1 MATPRFS
8 TLCAQ
13 AQKIVKSDLKLAAN
27 FFASGMAFRL
37 REPSGYD
44 LEGLRDILKDVAC
57 YEDYLECSVRK
68 SKYQQELLEQL
79 KQNPTA
85 YHKLFNEGYLY
96 ECDILSKQ
104 EEKTAQQTTEEQ
116 DIEKPRVGLFRVKG
130 GYIYSAIPN
139 AVAESAIIEISYRSY
154 CLFAEDNSPR
164 AMIIM
169 DNANH
174 VYLMRYH
181 KRYSEGLGAPVFSCF
196 EHFDYTELYEDLE
209 CSSNNK
215 MALLVYLR
223 DDKYGMIAVENK
235 EDGRTKVVVRIPCVY
250 DTMEEVEN
258 EILKMMNWD
267 MNQPKPFCWV
277 DNIYTTQEAL
287 KDDDGLSDC
296 IKDMLRGEYKP
307 SERIT
312 FPENLSHESSAEDL
326 CKAMWSNEDFKNE
339 VLKEY
344 KRIMALKAFLEDESG
359 PDGGPSEDVVQA
371 ARDAYGIRVDD
382 LTLLDDDEPLD

>member
-8 TLCAQ
+8 TLLAQ

-27 FFASGMAFRL
+27 FFASGMAFCL

-44 LEGLRDILKDVAC
+44 SEGLRDILKDVAC
-57 YEDYLECSVRK
+57 YEEYLERTVRK

-104 EEKTAQQTTEEQ
+104 EKKTAPQTTEEQ
-116 DIEKPRVGLFRVKG
+116 DIEKPRVGLYRVKG

-139 AVAESAIIEISYRSY
+139 AVAESAIIEISYQSY

-164 AMIIM
+164 AMIIK

-174 VYLMRYH
+174 VYLMHYH
-181 KRYSEGLGAPVFSCF
+181 KRYTEGLGTLVFSCF
-196 EHFDYTELYEDLE
+196 DHFDYTELYEDLE

-215 MALLVYLR
+215 LALLVYLR
-223 DDKYGMIAVENK
+223 NNKYGMIAVGNI
-235 EDGRTKVVVRIPCVY
+235 EDGTTEVIERIPCVY

-258 EILKMMNWD
+258 EILKMIDWD

-277 DNIYTTQEAL
+277 DNIYTAQEAL

-296 IKDMLRGEYKP
+296 MKDMLHGEYKP
-307 SERIT
+307 SRRIT

-326 CKAMWSNEDFKNE
+326 CKAMWNNEDFKKE

-344 KRIMALKAFLEDESG
+344 KRIMALKAFFEDDSG
-359 PDGGPSEDVVQA
+359 QDGGPSEDVVQA
-371 ARDAYGIRVDD
+371 VRDAYGSTLDD